1 MNNENI
7 TLFIQLR
14 AITQEMAQEAEGL
27 GREGVYS
34 DSTDWVGRMGC
45 QGNTG
50 WGSYSS
56 LSGPIIHSL
65 THTHTQF
72 QVGLVQ
78 KSAGVKDAALPIL
91 WACPGMPAPAPTGP
105 LHTGQ
110 SDFPPRREDMGTE
123 G

>member
-50 WGSYSS
+50 RGSYSS

-65 THTHTQF
+65 THTHT
-72 QVGLVQ
+72 V
-78 KSAGVKDAALPIL
+78 SS
-91 WACPGMPAPAPTGP
+91 WACPKKCRGEGCGLTD
-105 LHTGQ
+105 
-110 SDFPPRREDMGTE
+110 SMGLSRDACSSSNWPSSYWSK
-123 G
+123 

>member
-50 WGSYSS
+50 RVY
-56 LSGPIIHSL
+56 
-65 THTHTQF
+65 
-72 QVGLVQ
+72 
-78 KSAGVKDAALPIL
+78 
-91 WACPGMPAPAPTGP
+91 
-105 LHTGQ
+105 HTG
-110 SDFPPRREDMGTE
+110 STG
-123 G
+123 